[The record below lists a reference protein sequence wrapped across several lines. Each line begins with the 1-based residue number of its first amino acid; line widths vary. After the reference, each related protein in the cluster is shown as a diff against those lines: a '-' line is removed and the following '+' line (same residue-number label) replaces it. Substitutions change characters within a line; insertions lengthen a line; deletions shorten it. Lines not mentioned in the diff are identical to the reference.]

1 MTQETTAQP
10 ELLPSTPPTFK
21 MQYVRP
27 DELPPNDMLDGP
39 EPSRQL
45 VESILQYGVVDPI
58 VIRKIDGL
66 DFPYMVL
73 AGSRRIKAVRLL
85 IADAQSPDEDAPEPA
100 SVKHLKRIPAR
111 IVDTLGDAPADVLTV
126 QSNTLRSRNK
136 VAEYKSVK
144 RLMEAGADEKAIAR
158 ATGLTHSQIK
168 ELLRL
173 DSLNTT
179 LMDAMAEG
187 AITNTL
193 AHDIARMPQA
203 TQERLVDTYTAN
215 GKLTATDVHFERQAR
230 QVESAATLDW
240 NAIGAVPSLP
250 TEPVTA
256 PEPMQPLVDWEHDH
270 DARLA
275 QTATTVVEAMHAA
288 GRDAYQTEVEHDG
301 QRYVVSVS
309 RLNDDGTAT
318 PL

>member
-1 MTQETTAQP
+1 MTQEPAVQP

-45 VESILQYGVVDPI
+45 IDSILQYGVVDPI

-85 IADAQSPDEDAPEPA
+85 IADAQSPDDDAPEPA

-111 IVDTLGDAPADVLTV
+111 IVDTLGDAPTDVLTV

-136 VAEYKSVK
+136 VAEYKAVK
-144 RLMEAGADEKAIAR
+144 RLLELGADEKSIAK

-173 DSLNTT
+173 DSLNET

-187 AITNTL
+187 AITNSL
-193 AHDIARMPQA
+193 AHDIARMPA
-203 TQERLVDTYTAN
+203 AAQERLVDTYAAN

-230 QVESAATLDW
+230 QIESAATLDW
-240 NAIGAVPSLP
+240 GAIGNVPTLP
-250 TEPVTA
+250 MTLPA
-256 PEPMQPLVDWEHDH
+256 PEPPQPDVPSGEDMLDM
-270 DARLA
+270 
-275 QTATTVVEAMHAA
+275 ATTLVMAMRAA
-288 GRDAYQTEVEHDG
+288 DSESYQTEVEHDG
-301 QRYVVSVS
+301 RKYVVSIS
-309 RLNDDGTAT
+309 RLNDDGTVT